1 MRLAGI
7 TLMRNECDI
16 VEAFVRHNG
25 AVLDRLYVI
34 DNKSSDGTFE
44 ILERLVASRQPIKL
58 GFDHQLPYYQ
68 ANKTTRLI
76 KAALEDEA
84 WDWFFPLDGDEL
96 LVVPDRA
103 ALEAEIAALGA
114 EHVGLLV
121 CDQYAPTELDDEAE
135 LDVVSRIT
143 PRIESDPVLPRY
155 HGKAIVS
162 RALASKRAVT
172 MGEGNHHVLVADRR
186 VPERWLSSA
195 RIAHYPVR
203 SVEQFISKVVTT
215 RLAWLSRGDYRPSL
229 GQHIGNFYGQLRNHP
244 NMVSRHLTDAAFAYF
259 DSYLGPQDCNYHR
272 QLIRDPV
279 RRQGDPLRYLDL
291 ATVRALPRILE
302 FVEQIARQ
310 LGQANSGQASGE
322 LEP

>member
-58 GFDHQLPYYQ
+58 GLDDQLPYYQ

-84 WDWFFPLDGDEL
+84 WDWFFPLDGDEF

-103 ALEAEIAALGA
+103 ALETEIAALGD

-121 CDQYAPTELDDEAE
+121 
-135 LDVVSRIT
+135 
-143 PRIESDPVLPRY
+143 
-155 HGKAIVS
+155 
-162 RALASKRAVT
+162 
-172 MGEGNHHVLVADRR
+172 
-186 VPERWLSSA
+186 
-195 RIAHYPVR
+195 
-203 SVEQFISKVVTT
+203 
-215 RLAWLSRGDYRPSL
+215 
-229 GQHIGNFYGQLRNHP
+229 
-244 NMVSRHLTDAAFAYF
+244 
-259 DSYLGPQDCNYHR
+259 
-272 QLIRDPV
+272 
-279 RRQGDPLRYLDL
+279 
-291 ATVRALPRILE
+291 
-302 FVEQIARQ
+302 
-310 LGQANSGQASGE
+310 
-322 LEP
+322 